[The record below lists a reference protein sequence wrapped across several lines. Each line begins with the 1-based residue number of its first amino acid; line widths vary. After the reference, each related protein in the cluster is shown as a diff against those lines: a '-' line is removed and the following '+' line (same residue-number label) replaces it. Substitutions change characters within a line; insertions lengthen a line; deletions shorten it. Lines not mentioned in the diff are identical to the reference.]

1 MKRNLFWLF
10 LFTCSLSWA
19 DNVPVSKAEQLAR
32 NFFGIHETTRA
43 GDSMQLEY
51 IWDGEDVQTRVTTS
65 SPAFHVF
72 NRTPEGFYMIFLISL
87 VVGFYH

>member
-51 IWDGEDVQTRVTTS
+51 IWDGEDVQTRER
-65 SPAFHVF
+65 PHHQPF
-72 NRTPEGFYMIFLISL
+72 MFLIVHRKEVLSL
-87 VVGFYH
+87 LRVMM

>member
-1 MKRNLFWLF
+1 MYYICGVTNHSQNKVLMKRNLFWLF

-43 GDSMQLEY
+43 GDICNWSISGMVRMY
-51 IWDGEDVQTRVTTS
+51 K
-65 SPAFHVF
+65 HV
-72 NRTPEGFYMIFLISL
+72 
-87 VVGFYH
+87 